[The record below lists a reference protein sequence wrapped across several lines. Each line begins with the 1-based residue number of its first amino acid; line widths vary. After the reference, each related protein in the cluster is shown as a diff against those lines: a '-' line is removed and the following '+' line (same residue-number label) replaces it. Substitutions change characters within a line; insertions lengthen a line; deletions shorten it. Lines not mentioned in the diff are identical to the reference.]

1 MGRAEAATF
10 GEAPG
15 AALAPESMPAAA
27 ARPMY
32 AALDL
37 GTNNCRLLVA
47 RPDGRGGFRVVDAYS
62 RMVRL
67 GAGLDRTG
75 RLSESAIRR
84 TLEALGVC
92 AAKMVRKGVTSG
104 RYVAT
109 EACRRA
115 SNCEEFLERVE
126 AETGLCLETIPPEEE
141 ARLALAGCVP
151 LLDPTRA
158 YALVFD
164 IGGGSTELIWARIA
178 AGEEP
183 DLIAW
188 ISVPCGV
195 VTLAERHGGRDPG
208 PEAFAAMIAEVGE
221 HLLPLEDAHSLTKAF
236 AGGAAQMVGISGT
249 ITTLAAVGLDLPR
262 YDRRAVDGRWV
273 STAEVAA
280 VTRRLASMYY
290 EERIAHPCIRNGRA
304 DLMVP
309 GCAALQAIL
318 RVWPAEQVRVA
329 DRGVREGILRRL
341 MGPGARVAAV
351 PDAAPAA

>member
-1 MGRAEAATF
+1 MGRGRAATF
-10 GEAPG
+10 GDARSAAPG
-15 AALAPESMPAAA
+15 PVSVAAA
-27 ARPMY
+27 ATY

-47 RPDGRGGFRVVDAYS
+47 RPDGRDGFRVVDAYS
-62 RMVRL
+62 RIVRL

-75 RLSESAIRR
+75 RLGEAAMLR
-84 TLEALGVC
+84 TLEALRVC
-92 AAKMVRKGVTSG
+92 ASKIARNRVTAG

-115 SNCEEFLERVE
+115 SNCDEFFGRVA
-126 AETGLCLETIPPEEE
+126 AETGLRLQTITPEEE

-151 LLDPTRA
+151 LLDPA
-158 YALVFD
+158 QEYALVFD
-164 IGGGSTELIWARIA
+164 IGGGSTELIWTRIA
-178 AGEEP
+178 PGAEP
-183 DLIAW
+183 KIVAW

-208 PEAFAAMIAEVGE
+208 PDAFAAMIAEVAG
-221 HLLPLEDAHSLTKAF
+221 HLLPLEDLHSIARAF

-249 ITTLAAVGLDLPR
+249 ITTLAAVGLGLPR
-262 YDRRAVDGRWV
+262 YDRDQVDGRWV
-273 STAEVAA
+273 SNAEVTA
-280 VTRRLASMYY
+280 VSHRLASMSY
-290 EERIAHPCIRNGRA
+290 EERIAHPCIRKGRA
-304 DLMVP
+304 DLVIP

-329 DRGVREGILRRL
+329 DRGLREGILRYL

-351 PDAAPAA
+351 PGPVPAA